1 MDCDN
6 AKTRRDG
13 DYFELQV
20 VFGFSSSGF
29 AFVVL
34 YC

>member
-1 MDCDN
+1 MDCNN

-20 VFGFSSSGF
+20 LFYFF
-29 AFVVL
+29 KILVL
-34 YC
+34 HLLF